1 MAKTGFFI
9 DFSEFEKMFY
19 DLTQVKM
26 IKSAKVGE
34 FEAANEVLRD
44 SIEIPPQTP
53 KKFGDLWGSRKVE
66 AVKEDNKDI
75 SIMFGFNIFY
85 ATKQHEA
92 HLGTFRYTKDKGATF
107 PGPKF
112 MQVKMLKNRR
122 KYMGIVAE
130 AIRRTRG

>member
-1 MAKTGFFI
+1 M
-9 DFSEFEKMFY
+9 DFSEFDKLFY

-34 FEAANEVLRD
+34 FEAANEVLND
-44 SIEIPPQTP
+44 SIAKPLQAP
-53 KKFGDLWGSRKVE
+53 KKTGDLWGSRKVE
-66 AVKEDNKDI
+66 AVKEKKGEV
-75 SIMFGFNIFY
+75 SIVFGFNISY

-92 HLGTFRYTKDKGATF
+92 EPGTYSYTKTKGADK

-112 MQVKMLKNRR
+112 MQSKMAMFAK

>member
-1 MAKTGFFI
+1 MGKTGVFI
-9 DFSEFEKMFY
+9 DFKEFDKLFY

-26 IKSAKVGE
+26 IRSAKVGE

-44 SIEIPPQTP
+44 SIAISLQAP
-53 KKFGDLWGSRKVE
+53 KRTGALWGSRKVE

-75 SIMFGFNIFY
+75 STKFGFNISY
-85 ATKQHEA
+85 AMKQHEA
-92 HLGTFRYTKDKGATF
+92 EPGTYKYTKTKGAKD

-112 MQVKMLKNRR
+112 MQSKMAQFKE

-130 AIRRTRG
+130 VIRRTRR